1 MRSLCLLACLF
12 PVWAG
17 AATAQGLPGDP
28 EAGGKLAREV
38 CAACHI
44 VSEDQLYDPGVGA
57 PTWCSNP
64 YLEEGKGNAATNC
77 IGCHQHGGTALAP
90 ELILSDEPAHG
101 TTRTRNNFFTDYL
114 WVIKGGGGED
124 LSSIVQAEV
133 DFWDANDP

>member
-1 MRSLCLLACLF
+1 MRSLCLLACLS

-57 PTWCSNP
+57 PTFF
-64 YLEEGKGNAATNC
+64 EVAAHPSVTVLSLRVFLRTPHAAMPDLRLTPDETDD
-77 IGCHQHGGTALAP
+77 IISY
-90 ELILSDEPAHG
+90 ILTLRGD
-101 TTRTRNNFFTDYL
+101 
-114 WVIKGGGGED
+114 
-124 LSSIVQAEV
+124 
-133 DFWDANDP
+133 